1 MICKATL
8 WPLAISMGLV
18 LLGNLDTLAQDWR
31 PPPPERRCPSAWGA
45 ADERGAANHMK
56 PETVLKAVRLVK
68 EGKVYELGRV
78 LEPAMPTF
86 GTRRFGIHT
95 ARSSGPTGVN
105 QIRGNEEVVVTELGQ
120 VGTQFDALPHIAIG
134 DMLYNCVKTDEV
146 ATRNGFT
153 KLGVDKVGGI
163 VTRGVLLDVAGV
175 KGVEMLEAGYEV
187 SVADLEETMK
197 RQVATIGAGDAVLIH
212 TGWGKLWMK
221 DNAKYN
227 SGQPGI
233 GIPAGE
239 WLAKLNPLLVGADN
253 WGIEV
258 RPHPNKDLAF
268 PVHQILITTHG
279 IFLLEN
285 LDLDRLVREKVTEF
299 AFVVL
304 PLKIKGGTGSTV
316 APVALK

>member
-1 MICKATL
+1 MLCKAMF
-8 WPLAISMGLV
+8 WSLV
-18 LLGNLDTLAQDWR
+18 LCVSLVLVVRSSLFAQEWQ
-31 PPPPERRCPSAWGA
+31 PSPPEKRCPSAWGA
-45 ADERGAANHMK
+45 NDERGAANHMK
-56 PETVLKAVRLVK
+56 PETVLKALRLVK
-68 EGKVYELGRV
+68 DGKVYELGRV
-78 LEPAMPTF
+78 LESGMPTF
-86 GTRRFGIHT
+86 GTRRFGLHT

-105 QIRGNEEVVVTELGQ
+105 QVRGNEELIITELGQ
-120 VGTQFDALPHIAIG
+120 VGTQFDALPHIGIG

-153 KLGVDKVGGI
+153 KLGAEKVGGLI
-163 VTRGVLLDVAGV
+163 TRGVLLDIASL
-175 KGVEMLEAGYEV
+175 KSVEMLEAGYEIT
-187 SVADLEETMK
+187 VADLEESMK
-197 RQVATIGAGDAVLIH
+197 RQGVTIGAGDAVLIH

-239 WLAKLNPLLVGADN
+239 WLAKLNPILVGADN

-268 PVHQILITTHG
+268 PVHQILITTYG
-279 IFLLEN
+279 VFLLEN
-285 LDLDRLVREKVTEF
+285 LDLDALAREKVSEF
-299 AFVVL
+299 ALVVL
-304 PLKIKGGTGSTV
+304 PLKIKGGTGSSV

>member
-1 MICKATL
+1 VASTRVNSLEVPCKC
-8 WPLAISMGLV
+8 S
-18 LLGNLDTLAQDWR
+18 
-31 PPPPERRCPSAWGA
+31 
-45 ADERGAANHMK
+45 DERGAANQMK
-56 PETVLKAVRLVK
+56 PETVLKAVRLIK
-68 EGKVYELGRV
+68 EGKIYELGRV

-86 GTRRFGIHT
+86 GLRRFMIHT

-105 QIRGNEEVVVTELGQ
+105 QIRGNEEVVHTELGQ

-134 DMLYNCVKTDEV
+134 DLLYNCIKIDDV
-146 ATRNGFT
+146 ATRTGFT
-153 KLGVDKVGGI
+153 KLGVEKVGALFA
-163 VTRGVLLDVAGV
+163 RGVLLDIARL
-175 KGVEMLEAGYEV
+175 KGAEMLDASDEIT
-187 SVADLEETMK
+187 VADLEGAMK
-197 RQVATIGAGDAVLIH
+197 QAGVTIGAGDAVLLH

-227 SGQPGI
+227 SGEPGI

-239 WLAKLNPLLVGADN
+239 WLAQLNPLLVGADT

-268 PVHQILITTHG
+268 PVHQIMITTYG

-285 LDLDRLVREKVTEF
+285 LDLEGLAGERVAEF
-299 AFVVL
+299 AFIVL

-316 APVALK
+316 APIAVK